1 MMTNSLPEIFKKK
14 KPMKPVI
21 LAKNLKIITE
31 CMT

>member
-1 MMTNSLPEIFKKK
+1 MMTNSRPKIFQKK

-21 LAKNLKIITE
+21 LAKNLKIKTE